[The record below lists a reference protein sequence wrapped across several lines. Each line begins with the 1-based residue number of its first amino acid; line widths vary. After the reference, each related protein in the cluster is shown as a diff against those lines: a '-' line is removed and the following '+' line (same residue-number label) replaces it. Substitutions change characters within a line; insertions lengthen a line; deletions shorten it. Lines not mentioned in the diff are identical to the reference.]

1 MVSNGG
7 VVHADAVV
15 VVVVV
20 VDLCV
25 LGSALPSSH
34 YCYWTDVCL

>member
-20 VDLCV
+20 VDLCI

-34 YCYWTDVCL
+34 CCYWTDLHR